1 MFNAIPKQN
10 SNFPLIIPSSKH
22 FSILINNPTVYN
34 IFLVSFLVFI
44 VASNI
49 MNIPFAG
56 FVSFGAAVLAAYRVF
71 TSYRKDKIDLVW
83 LYGVEKAFNRMP
95 KVERQRYAK
104 HLEHCYKDG
113 KNRVLMNHAQDLFS
127 EFAVDPTSNI
137 VSQEIREELDR
148 VRAGKKLAAEIYRES
163 MGDKNA

>member
-22 FSILINNPTVYN
+22 FSVLINNPTVYIYSIIGFTGSGIILN
-34 IFLVSFLVFI
+34 IAHV
-44 VASNI
+44 
-49 MNIPFAG
+49 PGAG
-56 FVSFGAAVLAAYRVF
+56 LGMMIIGIFGIYRIL
-71 TSYRKDKIDLVW
+71 TSYSKDKIDMNW
-83 LYGVEKAFNRMP
+83 LYGVEKAYSRMP
-95 KVERQRYAK
+95 KAERKRYAK
-104 HLEHCYKDG
+104 HLEYCYRDG
-113 KNRVLMNHAQDLFS
+113 KNRILMNHAQDLFS

-148 VRAGKKLAAEIYRES
+148 VRAGKKLAEQIYRES